1 MKKTKFETPEELF
14 DYFEAE
20 KVQKII
26 TDTVN
31 TTVLKLKVAGLL
43 KDDRK
48 NAFQKTEEILRN
60 YNGFTL
66 SNQPQTKKLLL
77 RINEAMGTIKD
88 DPYYEL
94 IRLIYFEGR
103 SREEAADYF
112 DTSVTTISRNK
123 TRLINKIKCVLFSD
137 DFILELYS

>member
-1 MKKTKFETPEELF
+1 MNDNDLR
-14 DYFEAE
+14 
-20 KVQKII
+20 KII
-26 TDTVN
+26 DDTVN
-31 TTVLKLKVAGLL
+31 ATVLKLKVAGLM

-48 NAFQKTEEILRN
+48 NAFQKTEEILKN

-66 SNQPQTKKLLL
+66 SSQPQTKKLLF
-77 RINEAMGTIKD
+77 RINEALGTIKE
-88 DPYYEL
+88 DPYYDL

-103 SREEAADYF
+103 SREEVAEYF

-123 TRLINKIKCVLFSD
+123 ARLINKIKCVLFSD